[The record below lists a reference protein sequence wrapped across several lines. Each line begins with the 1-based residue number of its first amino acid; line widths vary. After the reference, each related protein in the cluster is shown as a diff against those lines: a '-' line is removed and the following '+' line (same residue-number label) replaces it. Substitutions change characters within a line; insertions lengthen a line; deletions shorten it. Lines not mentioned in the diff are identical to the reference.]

1 MISEF
6 TNKFIT
12 KKQQVLFSKAA
23 APPPLLL
30 FILSLQTPLIQST
43 THNMN
48 SILIMVCGISLLLVL
63 PAFLSPELVRKQ
75 RQTNSKHFFDAMA
88 RNKLK
93 QRRCRE
99 HKLRDSE
106 LMLVMVTMLNIG
118 ILISLC
124 AMVNELLL
132 RTPHSRRA
140 DQVEAQPPTY
150 EEATRQY
157 PAFLHHPL

>member
-1 MISEF
+1 MISQF

-12 KKQQVLFSKAA
+12 KNSKFVSKAA
-23 APPPLLL
+23 APSPPLL
-30 FILSLQTPLIQST
+30 FTLSLQAPLIQST

-75 RQTNSKHFFDAMA
+75 KQTNSKHLFNALA

-132 RTPHSRRA
+132 RTPHYGRA
-140 DQVEAQPPTY
+140 HQVERQPPTY
-150 EEATRQY
+150 EEATRQHS
-157 PAFLHHPL
+157 AFLHHPL